1 MVWVFVVSGSLRLTR
16 SHGGGLDQ
24 RRQVVRPLLVNL
36 SSRRVVVIAALVS
49 TLLLLA
55 VSWTGWM
62 DALELSLRMV
72 MRSRPLPSGYFQ
84 VFIVAGTLLPL
95 VLRTVFRRNVLVGG
109 LLDPYLILLLGQ
121 IICELL
127 MVLLVGP
134 GLGVVVGFWFTVL
147 RLLQL
152 LQLRAQASAITWL
165 QVVLTAEWLL
175 WMTNA
180 IQILVRRFLP
190 LVVPDLLA

>member
-1 MVWVFVVSGSLRLTR
+1 
-16 SHGGGLDQ
+16 
-24 RRQVVRPLLVNL
+24 LLFDWA
-36 SSRRVVVIAALVS
+36 SRRFAVIAALLS

-62 DALELSLRMV
+62 EALELSLRMV

-95 VLRTVFRRNVLVGG
+95 ALRVMCRRNSLVTAVF
-109 LLDPYLILLLGQ
+109 DPYLILLLGQ
-121 IICELL
+121 IICEVL

-134 GLGVVVGFWFTVL
+134 GLGVVVGFWFTIL
-147 RLLQL
+147 RLFQL
-152 LQLRAQASAITWL
+152 LQLRSQAIAITWL
-165 QVVLTAEWLL
+165 QILLTAEWLL

-180 IQILVRRFLP
+180 IQILLRRFIP
-190 LVVPDLLA
+190 LVLPHVLG

>member
-1 MVWVFVVSGSLRLTR
+1 M
-16 SHGGGLDQ
+16 
-24 RRQVVRPLLVNL
+24 RPLLVDL
-36 SSRRVVVIAALVS
+36 SRRRVVVIAALVS

-95 VLRTVFRRNVLVGG
+95 VLRTVFRRNVLVSG

>member
-1 MVWVFVVSGSLRLTR
+1 
-16 SHGGGLDQ
+16 
-24 RRQVVRPLLVNL
+24 LLFDWA
-36 SSRRVVVIAALVS
+36 SRRFAVIAALLS

-62 DALELSLRMV
+62 EALELSLRMV

-95 VLRTVFRRNVLVGG
+95 ALRVMCRRNSLVTAVF
-109 LLDPYLILLLGQ
+109 DPYLILLLGQ
-121 IICELL
+121 IICEVL

-134 GLGVVVGFWFTVL
+134 GLGVVVGFWFTIL
-147 RLLQL
+147 RLFQL
-152 LQLRAQASAITWL
+152 LQLRSQAIAITWL
-165 QVVLTAEWLL
+165 QILLTAEWLL

-180 IQILVRRFLP
+180 IQILLRRFFP
-190 LVVPDLLA
+190 LVLPHVLG